1 MANINVNTTELMQLL
16 DMTPS
21 DHNLMLVGK
30 HGIGKSEILTEYYA
44 AKGMPVVTLF
54 LGQMSDP
61 GDLIGLPNKNE
72 KTGRTDFMPPYWFP
86 LDGKPVVL
94 FLDELNRARPEILQ
108 TIMDLALNRKLA
120 GRELPAGS
128 RIISAVNAGDQ
139 YQLTDLDPALVSRF
153 NIVNFRPTVQ
163 EWLLWARKAKV
174 DGRVTDFIQENQVW
188 LDRDPD
194 AKEGEDTGLD
204 KTPDRRA
211 WKRVSDIIGKAGDL
225 SQMHTKAIS
234 AVVGPK
240 AASAFMSSVSSRKM
254 VSGREIMLSFPK
266 VKATLEGYELHQLSV
281 VNDGVYR
288 FLEVEKIPAKDL
300 ASAKKNLED
309 YFGWL
314 TKSKKEAA
322 AHFANLFV
330 QKTYPGAV
338 AFIAREC
345 QVLTMMFISY
355 VKGIK

>member
-1 MANINVNTTELMQLL
+1 MANINVNTTELIQLL
-16 DMTPS
+16 DMTPA

-30 HGIGKSEILTEYYA
+30 HGIGKSEILTDYYSK
-44 AKGMPVVTLF
+44 KGMPVVALF

-61 GDLIGLPNKNE
+61 GDLIGIPNKNE
-72 KTGRTDFMPPYWFP
+72 KTGKTDFMPPYWFP
-86 LDGKPVVL
+86 LDGKPIVL

-120 GRELPAGS
+120 GRKLPVGS

-163 EWLLWARKAKV
+163 EWMLWARKADV
-174 DGRVTDFIQENQVW
+174 DVRVIDFIQENQIW
-188 LDRDPD
+188 LDKDPD
-194 AKEGEDTGLD
+194 AKENEDTGLD
-204 KTPDRRA
+204 KNPDRRG
-211 WKRVSDIIGKAGDL
+211 WKRVSDIIKQSGEL
-225 SQMHTKAIS
+225 SPLVTKAIS

-240 AASAFMSSVSSRKM
+240 AASAFVSNVSSRKI
-254 VSGREIMLSFPK
+254 VSGHEVILNFSKVREKLDK
-266 VKATLEGYELHQLSV
+266 YELHQLSV
-281 VNDGVYR
+281 VNDGIYR
-288 FLEVEKIPAKDL
+288 FLEVEKVPARDKEM
-300 ASAKKNLED
+300 AKKNLED
-309 YFGWL
+309 YFEYL
-314 TKSKKEAA
+314 TRTKKEAA
-322 AHFANLFV
+322 AHFASLFV
-330 QKTYPGAV
+330 QKTYPNAV